1 MLGAAATFINGKAY
15 KQEELL
21 DKGKYKVLR
30 VGNFFTNMDWYFS
43 DLELDEDKYCDSGD
57 LLYAWSASFGP
68 RIWTDGKVIYHY
80 HIWKVIEAK
89 GICKQFLFVLLDN
102 ETERIK
108 VKSSNGL
115 GLLHITKGAIEGW
128 GCCIPNFGEQQKIAD
143 FLTSLDEI
151 ITLEIQKLDTLK
163 TYKKGLLQQLFPGEG
178 ETLPKLRFPNFEG
191 DEKWEVDA
199 LFNVALFVNEKISI
213 EQAQINSYVSTQNIL
228 SDYNGIT
235 FAKTL
240 PTTGFVTRY
249 QVNDVL
255 VSNIR
260 PYLKKVWHSTN
271 EGATSNDVI
280 VIRAKDKLLPYFLS
294 FQLKNNAFIDYVMTS
309 AKGVK
314 MPRGDINLMKA
325 YPTFYPS
332 LLEQQKI
339 ADCLSSIEDVIT
351 LGEQKINA
359 LKTHKKGL
367 MQQLFPT
374 LNEEQP

>member
-163 TYKKGLLQQLFPGEG
+163 TYKKGLLQQLFPEEG
-178 ETLPKLRFPNFEG
+178 ETLPKLRFPEFRDSLEWE
-191 DEKWEVDA
+191 EKLLNSLLDYQQPTDYLVSDT
-199 LFNVALFVNEKISI
+199 NYS
-213 EQAQINSYVSTQNIL
+213 NSYKTPVLTAGKTFIL
-228 SDYNGIT
+228 GYTNETHGIFNKNLPVIIFDDFT
-235 FAKTL
+235 TAMQFVEFPFKAKSSAMKIL
-240 PTTGFVTRY
+240 
-249 QVNDVL
+249 QAKNDVSIKFMYEAL
-255 VSNIR
+255 QMVSYEVGVHERHWISKFA
-260 PYLKKVWHSTN
+260 PMPVL
-271 EGATSNDVI
+271 I
-280 VIRAKDKLLPYFLS
+280 PKL
-294 FQLKNNAFIDYVMTS
+294 A
-309 AKGVK
+309 
-314 MPRGDINLMKA
+314 
-325 YPTFYPS
+325 
-332 LLEQQKI
+332 EQQKI
-339 ADCLSSIEDVIT
+339 ADCLSSIDDVIT